1 MKKDNKGADILLVR
15 RAKKGDFRAFD
26 LLVIKY
32 QAKIISISQRLVK
45 DINIAEDM
53 AQETFIKAYKVLDSF
68 REESAFYTWIYRIAV
83 NTSKNYLISRD
94 RSKENTESEMHT
106 DFSNSIL
113 ELEGQDSPEDLLL
126 ADNLKDLINAELNDL
141 PEEIRT
147 CLTLREY
154 EGLSYAEISNIL
166 DCPVGTVRS
175 RIFRGRE
182 VLSQAIKENILVK
195 KPINKYYEET

>member
-1 MKKDNKGADILLVR
+1 MKIDNKGADILLVR
-15 RAKKGDFRAFD
+15 RAQKGDFRAFD

-32 QAKIISISQRLVK
+32 QAKIISVSQRLVK

-83 NTSKNYLISRD
+83 NTSKNYLISRG
-94 RSKENTESEMHT
+94 RSKENTESEMHN
-106 DFSNSIL
+106 DLSNSIL

-126 ADNLKDLINAELNDL
+126 ADNLKDLINTELNDL

-147 CLTLREY
+147 SLTLREY
-154 EGLSYAEISNIL
+154 EGLSYEEISNIL

-182 VLSQAIKENILVK
+182 VLSQAIRENFLVK
-195 KPINKYYEET
+195 NNKEIL

>member
-32 QAKIISISQRLVK
+32 QAKIISVSQRLVK

-83 NTSKNYLISRD
+83 NTSKNYLISRG
-94 RSKENTESEMHT
+94 RSKENTESEMHN
-106 DFSNSIL
+106 DLSNSIL

-126 ADNLKDLINAELNDL
+126 ADNLKDLINAELDDL

-147 CLTLREY
+147 SLILREY
-154 EGLSYAEISNIL
+154 EGLSYEEISKIL

-182 VLSQAIKENILVK
+182 VLSQAIRENFLVK
-195 KPINKYYEET
+195 TNKEVL

>member
-83 NTSKNYLISRD
+83 NTSKNYLISRG

-141 PEEIRT
+141 SEEIRT

>member
-83 NTSKNYLISRD
+83 NTSKNYLISRG
-94 RSKENTESEMHT
+94 RFKENTESEMHT

-147 CLTLREY
+147 SLTLREY
-154 EGLSYAEISNIL
+154 DGLSYAEISNIL

-195 KPINKYYEET
+195 KSINKYYEET

>member
-1 MKKDNKGADILLVR
+1 LRLDMKIDNKGADILLVR

-32 QAKIISISQRLVK
+32 QAKIISVSQRLVK

-83 NTSKNYLISRD
+83 NTSKNYLISRG
-94 RSKENTESEMHT
+94 RSKENTESEMHN
-106 DFSNSIL
+106 DLSNSIL

-126 ADNLKDLINAELNDL
+126 ADNLKDLINTELNDL

-147 CLTLREY
+147 SLTLREY
-154 EGLSYAEISNIL
+154 EGLSYEEISNIL

-182 VLSQAIKENILVK
+182 VLSQAIRENFLVK
-195 KPINKYYEET
+195 NNKEIL

>member
-1 MKKDNKGADILLVR
+1 MKIDNKGADILLVR

-32 QAKIISISQRLVK
+32 QAKIISVSQRLVK

-83 NTSKNYLISRD
+83 NTSKNYLISRG
-94 RSKENTESEMHT
+94 RSKENTESEMHN
-106 DFSNSIL
+106 DLSNSIL

-126 ADNLKDLINAELNDL
+126 ADNLKDLINTELNDL

-147 CLTLREY
+147 SLTLREY
-154 EGLSYAEISNIL
+154 EGLSYEEISNIL

-182 VLSQAIKENILVK
+182 VLSQAIRENFLVK
-195 KPINKYYEET
+195 NNKEIL

>member
-83 NTSKNYLISRD
+83 NTSKNYLISRG
-94 RSKENTESEMHT
+94 RFKENTESEMHT

>member
-1 MKKDNKGADILLVR
+1 MKIDNKGADILLVR

-32 QAKIISISQRLVK
+32 QAKIISVSQRLVK

-126 ADNLKDLINAELNDL
+126 ADNLKDLINTELNDL

-147 CLTLREY
+147 SLTLREY
-154 EGLSYAEISNIL
+154 EGLSYEEISNIL

-182 VLSQAIKENILVK
+182 VLSQAIRENFLVK
-195 KPINKYYEET
+195 NNKEIL

>member
-26 LLVIKY
+26 LLVTKY
-32 QAKIISISQRLVK
+32 QAKIISISLRLVK

-83 NTSKNYLISRD
+83 NTSKNYLISRG

-113 ELEGQDSPEDLLL
+113 DLEGQDSPEDLLL

-182 VLSQAIKENILVK
+182 VLSQAIKENILEK
-195 KPINKYYEET
+195 KTINKYYEET

>member
-26 LLVIKY
+26 LLVTKY
-32 QAKIISISQRLVK
+32 QAKIISISHRLVK

-83 NTSKNYLISRD
+83 NTSKNYLISRG
-94 RSKENTESEMHT
+94 RSKENTESEMHA

-147 CLTLREY
+147 SLTLREY

>member
-26 LLVIKY
+26 LLVTKY
-32 QAKIISISQRLVK
+32 QAKIISVSQRLVK

-83 NTSKNYLISRD
+83 NTSKNYLISRG
-94 RSKENTESEMHT
+94 RSKEKTESEMHN
-106 DFSNSIL
+106 DLSNSIL
-113 ELEGQDSPEDLLL
+113 ELEGQNSPEDLLL

-147 CLTLREY
+147 SLTLREY
-154 EGLSYAEISNIL
+154 EGLSYEEISNIL

-182 VLSQAIKENILVK
+182 VLSQAIRENFLVK
-195 KPINKYYEET
+195 TNKEIL